1 MKKFFILLFISFSFG
16 LSAQIQEKGTP
27 YTFQHELSTEHIPM
41 LRYVAPSLS
50 QLEAEDLVNDVQ
62 RGVQRIATVLP
73 FHFDFFK
80 NAQKT
85 TLGNGK
91 SIYRIKIPV
100 KQAEALGFFFQ
111 SFELATNDKF
121 FIFNE
126 NGTEIQGAFTSI
138 SNSNHFGTGLIGG
151 ENIILE
157 YVTND
162 SKPKAIIQFK
172 ELSYAYR
179 MTGKS
184 QQRDFGDS
192 GLCHVNANCSEGNNW
207 VNEKN
212 SVVRILVKDGNSQF
226 WCSGALIN
234 NVRQDCT
241 PYLLTAE
248 HCGETATTSDIGQ
261 WIFYFNYQASG
272 CNNPASEG
280 NLGSTFLT
288 GATKKAQSND
298 SGGDTG
304 SDFILLELTTAIP
317 DSYNPYFAG
326 WNAENTAATSGI
338 SLHHPQGD
346 IKKIS
351 TYTTTLSTTSFGG
364 TTPNTHWA
372 VSWAASTN
380 GNGVTESGSSGSPI
394 FNQNKQIVGTL
405 TGGASFCTSP
415 GGQDEYGKMSYHWL
429 SNGTTAVN
437 QLKSWL
443 DPDNTGALKIDG
455 VAQPCNTSTNQINKN
470 IHLSLFPNPASSYL
484 TVEWTNGENATD
496 IRILNVVGQEVL
508 SYFNI
513 SNGEKISV
521 EALQNGVYFIE
532 MTMNKQRNIQK
543 FVISQ

>member
-1 MKKFFILLFISFSFG
+1 MKKIFILLFISFSFG

-27 YTFQHELSTEHIPM
+27 YTFLQELSTEHIPV

-50 QLEAEDLVNDVQ
+50 QLEIEDLVNDTR
-62 RGVQRIATVLP
+62 RGVQRIATILP

-85 TLGNGK
+85 TLDNGK
-91 SIYRIKIPV
+91 DIYRIKIPV

-138 SNSNHFGTGLIGG
+138 SNSDHFGTGLIGG

-192 GLCHVNANCSEGNNW
+192 GPCHVNANCSEGNNW
-207 VNEKN
+207 GNEKN

-241 PYLLTAE
+241 PYMLTAE
-248 HCGETATTSDIGQ
+248 HCGVTATASDIGQ
-261 WIFYFNYQASG
+261 WIFYFNYQTSG

-280 NLGSTFLT
+280 NLGNTFLT

-304 SDFILLELTTAIP
+304 SDFMLLELTASIP

-326 WNAENTAATSGI
+326 WNAENTAATSGV
-338 SLHHPQGD
+338 SVHHPQGD

-443 DPDNTGALKIDG
+443 DPDNTGTLKIDG
-455 VAQPCNTSTNQINKN
+455 VAQPCNTSTNQIDKN

-532 MTMNKQRNIQK
+532 TTMNKQRNIQK
-543 FVISQ
+543 FIISQ